1 MLTYCNGH
9 SVYLVTR
16 TAIRVLF
23 DGHPFSHKHQSLG
36 YDKNECTSH
45 NDVELVDARTTIRS
59 LLIPK
64 YVDTKV
70 KYMIGVR

>member
-1 MLTYCNGH
+1 MQQITKCPDNTLTF
-9 SVYLVTR
+9 
-16 TAIRVLF
+16 I
-23 DGHPFSHKHQSLG
+23 FSHKHQSLG

-59 LLIPK
+59 LLMPK